1 MATRAPATTMSG
13 VVNCQTCSSPATLIA
28 ALLPTGIDTPDVT
41 TELAEQPAAVSRQI
55 VVGWSAFSIDIESNP
70 ADGDRIFK
78 IGAVRSDAEV
88 VVSLSTGRMDARDV
102 VRRVDDAAQ
111 GARVLVGHNLR
122 RHDVP
127 LLRRQYPG
135 LGCLNLPVIDTLE
148 LSAIAFP
155 ANPYHRLVKGYKLL
169 SDSRNDPVKDARLTL
184 DLLVEEVDALFEM
197 HRVQIRTGCRC
208 CTSCCATKHPWP
220 PPWRLFE
227 TPPRRAWQA
236 RCNRRSAASTMS
248 AAALAWR
255 DLPRPT
261 PWRRPSTGSRLPMR
275 SAGSA
280 CLAVTPCC
288 RSGSTAR
295 SLRSGR

>member
-1 MATRAPATTMSG
+1 MSET
-13 VVNCQTCSSPATLIA
+13 V
-28 ALLPTGIDTPDVT
+28 
-41 TELAEQPAAVSRQI
+41 AEQPAAVSRQI
-55 VVGWSAFSIDIESNP
+55 VAGWSAFSIDIESNP

-184 DLLVEEVDALFEM
+184 DLLVEEVDAVF
-197 HRVQIRTGCRC
+197 
-208 CTSCCATKHPWP
+208 
-220 PPWRLFE
+220 
-227 TPPRRAWQA
+227 
-236 RCNRRSAASTMS
+236 
-248 AAALAWR
+248 
-255 DLPRPT
+255 
-261 PWRRPSTGSRLPMR
+261 
-275 SAGSA
+275 
-280 CLAVTPCC
+280 
-288 RSGSTAR
+288 
-295 SLRSGR
+295 